1 MDDRGSDSLRDGFER
16 LVLAAVGAVGLT
28 AARAEQLA
36 DALAARGGITRD
48 DARAVIEEVSAR
60 WRGEALRVSEAAQER
75 AHALVRA
82 AGAVPR
88 DEFEELELRLAQ
100 LEHRVR
106 LLEGDPARARLHPVS
121 D

>member
-1 MDDRGSDSLRDGFER
+1 
-16 LVLAAVGAVGLT
+16 
-28 AARAEQLA
+28 
-36 DALAARGGITRD
+36 
-48 DARAVIEEVSAR
+48 VSAP
-60 WRGEALRVSEAAQER
+60 
-75 AHALVRA
+75 HALVRA